1 MAGFRIDTVAWEFWS
16 CGRDLGDRGWNETF
30 EGIDGLV
37 CMRLAEY
44 RVNDVLR
51 RMGCQQ
57 RNETNDE
64 EHQPI
69 RGAFHL

>member
-1 MAGFRIDTVAWEFWS
+1 MGFRIDTVAWEFS
-16 CGRDLGDRGWNETF
+16 FCGRNLGELGWNEPF
-30 EGIDGLV
+30 EGIDGRE

-44 RVNDVLR
+44 RVKDVSR

-64 EHQPI
+64 EHHPI
-69 RGAFHL
+69 RRAPHL